1 MKKLKMFQPALL
13 LAVLCLTV
21 TLLLAATNEVTRG
34 PIAKQAAEAAYEKKI
49 AIFPEAASFEPVPL
63 TKDLESAMSGKD
75 ISVLEVSQA
84 VDAGGS
90 SLGYVFVTASR
101 GYAGNVVTTVGI
113 GEGGKVIMVSA
124 TAADDTPG
132 LGKRVEEKSF
142 SDQFTGLDTNVL
154 TGVNGDKNTTKI
166 DAISGATISSKGAS
180 NSVNKAFGAYS
191 YLIEQGVIS

>member
-21 TLLLAATNEVTRG
+21 TLLLAATNELTKG
-34 PIAKQAAEAAYEKKI
+34 PIARQAAEAAYERKLT
-49 AIFPEAASFEPVPL
+49 IFPTAASFDEVAL
-63 TKDLESAMSGKD
+63 TKDQ
-75 ISVLEVSQA
+75 VSQMAERNIPVLDLSRA
-84 VDAGGS
+84 VDSEGK

-113 GEGGKVIMVSA
+113 GNDGKVILVSA

-142 SDQFTGLDTNVL
+142 SDQFTGLDTKVL
-154 TGVNGDKNTTKI
+154 TGVNGDKDKTKI

-180 NSVNKAFGAYS
+180 LAVNMAFGAYS

>member
-13 LAVLCLTV
+13 LAVLCLVV
-21 TLLLAATNEVTRG
+21 TLLLAATNELTRG
-34 PIAKQAAEAAYEKKI
+34 PIAKQAAEASYERKL
-49 AIFPEAASFEPVPL
+49 AIFPTAASFDEIPL
-63 TKDLESAMSGKD
+63 SKELVSDMNAKD
-75 ISVLEVSQA
+75 IPVLEVSRA
-84 VDAGGS
+84 VDAEGA

-113 GEGGKVIMVSA
+113 GDDGKVILVTA

-142 SDQFTGLDTNVL
+142 SDQFTGLDTNSL
-154 TGVNGDKNTTKI
+154 TSVNGDKETTKI

-180 NSVNKAFGAYS
+180 LAVNKAFGAYS
-191 YLIEQGVIS
+191 YLKEQGVIS